1 MMNIKKM
8 ILTID
13 FLEYDYLR
21 LNSKKNNI
29 NIMATKKFKTNLK
42 SLFDLFE
49 TTDDLIDFLSKK
61 NVFDEEFI
69 KDITNSKYLVYLNKI
84 GLSINE
90 IKEKLQY
97 EIGYNTKNNKISV
110 DITKNDIFSYL
121 DSDDDLFIKMKNYI
135 KNEEYEKAQIL
146 KKYFD
151 TIDLKFN
158 F

>member
-1 MMNIKKM
+1 M

-84 GLSINE
+84 GLSIDE

>member
-1 MMNIKKM
+1 MNIKKM

-84 GLSINE
+84 GLSIDE

>member
-69 KDITNSKYLVYLNKI
+69 KDITNSKYL
-84 GLSINE
+84 
-90 IKEKLQY
+90 
-97 EIGYNTKNNKISV
+97 
-110 DITKNDIFSYL
+110 
-121 DSDDDLFIKMKNYI
+121 YI
-135 KNEEYEKAQIL
+135 
-146 KKYFD
+146 
-151 TIDLKFN
+151 
-158 F
+158 